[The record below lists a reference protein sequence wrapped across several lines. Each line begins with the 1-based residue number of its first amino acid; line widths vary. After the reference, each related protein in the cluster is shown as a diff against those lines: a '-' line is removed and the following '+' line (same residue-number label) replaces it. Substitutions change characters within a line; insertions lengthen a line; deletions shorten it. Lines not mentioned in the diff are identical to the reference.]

1 MRNTLREFSQVNR
14 GSRQGLVQARTL
26 ARCSR
31 KSIGDVVNFKS
42 NVIKFKDFS
51 SVKSSFLLFAL
62 LFLPKSLTKLH
73 KSVAKPF
80 EYILF

>member
-1 MRNTLREFSQVNR
+1 MNNYEKHALLVSYSYR

-42 NVIKFKDFS
+42 NVIK
-51 SVKSSFLLFAL
+51 LR
-62 LFLPKSLTKLH
+62 
-73 KSVAKPF
+73 
-80 EYILF
+80 ILVV